1 MGDYMQ
7 VRRRV
12 VKEVEQ
18 AVENQIIKI
27 IVGQQGPMEVSKAVP
42 FRQLHFPGQV
52 FCHFSVGQF
61 LVIFVIR
68 VKLLLLGPVTTQIS
82 SGSCSGMVP

>member
-42 FRQLHFPGQV
+42 FNSPFQAVAFFQV
-52 FCHFSVGQF
+52 RFSVTSWLANF
-61 LVIFVIR
+61 WLY
-68 VKLLLLGPVTTQIS
+68 L
-82 SGSCSGMVP
+82 